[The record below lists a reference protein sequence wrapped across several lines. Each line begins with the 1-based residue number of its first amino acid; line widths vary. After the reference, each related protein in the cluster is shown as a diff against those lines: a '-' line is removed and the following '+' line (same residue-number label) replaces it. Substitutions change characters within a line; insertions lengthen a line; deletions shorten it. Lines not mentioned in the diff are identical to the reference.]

1 MIPGTT
7 KLTEMKN
14 NTDRINSGIILFW
27 FITICHYIF
36 GATGLVCT
44 LLMATAKTTESQQ
57 LLGLLSVIAII
68 AFAMTQSNIKCRRL
82 DTGWDFLD
90 RKIDFFKRSETHK

>member
-1 MIPGTT
+1 
-7 KLTEMKN
+7 MKN
-14 NTDRINSGIILFW
+14 NTDRTHSGSILFW

-44 LLMATAKTTESQQ
+44 LLMATAKSTESQQ
-57 LLGLLSVIAII
+57 ILGFISVIFII
-68 AFAMTQSNIKCRRL
+68 AFAMTQSDFKCRRL

-90 RKIDFFKRSETHK
+90 RKIDFFKRSESHK

>member
-1 MIPGTT
+1 
-7 KLTEMKN
+7 MKN
-14 NTDRINSGIILFW
+14 NTVRSNSGSALFW

-36 GATGLVCT
+36 GASGLICT
-44 LLMATAKTTESQQ
+44 LLMAMSKTSDSQK
-57 LLGLLSVIAII
+57 LFGLFSVIFII

-90 RKIDFFKRSETHK
+90 RKIDFLKRSQSHK

>member
-1 MIPGTT
+1 
-7 KLTEMKN
+7 MKN
-14 NTDRINSGIILFW
+14 NTDRTHSGIILFW

-44 LLMATAKTTESQQ
+44 LLMATAKTKESQQ
-57 LLGLLSVIAII
+57 ILGLLSVIFII
-68 AFAMTQSNIKCRRL
+68 AFALTQFNSKCRRL

-90 RKIDFFKRSETHK
+90 RKINFLKRSQSHK